1 LSQPLRHP
9 AVLVRELAVTR
20 RVLEVIVPT
29 LAMFGEVLVGLG
41 GSILTFRGFVQAVCC
56 GSLGCHRQ
64 LPHPLGLFTDAN
76 GIFEAPRLLTAF
88 GLPADVCVGH
98 QRLLLVN
105 RRVASSR
112 ATKTGSV
119 KRVENRQVRVGPVAH
134 LLGAEAVR
142 LEYPTQ
148 VVFESVTLGVN
159 DGARIGIVGRNGDG
173 KSSLL
178 GLLTGQLRPDSGRV
192 TRRSG
197 LRVSALSQAD
207 TLDPERTVGW
217 TLVADQPEHQ
227 WAGDARV
234 REVVDGLVSDIAWDA
249 TISTLSGGQR
259 RRVQLA
265 QLLIGEW
272 DVIALDEPT
281 NHLDIEGITWLA
293 GHLRQRWAR
302 NTGGLLLVTHD
313 RWFLDEVATTTWEV
327 HDGIVEPFEGGYAA
341 YVLQRVER
349 DRLASAAEAKRQ
361 NLMRKELAWLRRGPP
376 ARTSKPKFRIEA
388 ANQLIAD
395 VPPLR
400 NTVELAKLATAR
412 LGKDVIDLLDVSVSF
427 DGRPVLR
434 DVEWRIAPGER
445 TGIVGANGAGK
456 STLLGL
462 ITGSVAPDTGRV
474 KRGKT
479 VRLAML
485 DQRGEELAA
494 VAGDRIADLLGGLRG
509 GYQVDGREVTPAQL
523 LERLGFARGQL
534 SARVDD
540 LSGGQRRR
548 LQLMLTLLAEPNV
561 LLLDEPTNDV
571 DTDTLTAVEDLLDS
585 WAGTLI
591 VVSHDRYLLER
602 VTDQQYAILDGR
614 LRHLPGGIDE
624 YLRLAARRTTT
635 SASLAPSS
643 GPSSGPAR
651 FEPATVSGSQR
662 RAAEKELA
670 AVDRQ
675 LARLA
680 DRIAAKHHELAEHD
694 QSDHVGLTRLTR
706 ELRGLEGEV
715 AERESRWLELSEALE

>member
-1 LSQPLRHP
+1 
-9 AVLVRELAVTR
+9 
-20 RVLEVIVPT
+20 
-29 LAMFGEVLVGLG
+29 
-41 GSILTFRGFVQAVCC
+41 
-56 GSLGCHRQ
+56 
-64 LPHPLGLFTDAN
+64 
-76 GIFEAPRLLTAF
+76 
-88 GLPADVCVGH
+88 
-98 QRLLLVN
+98 
-105 RRVASSR
+105 
-112 ATKTGSV
+112 
-119 KRVENRQVRVGPVAH
+119 VAH

-178 GLLTGQLRPDSGRV
+178 GLLTGQLRPDAGRV

-207 TLDPERTVGW
+207 TLDPGRTVGW
-217 TLVADQPEHQ
+217 TLVGDQPEHQ

-234 REVVDGLVSDIAWDA
+234 RDVVAGLVSDIAWDA
-249 TISTLSGGQR
+249 TVSTLSGGQR

-293 GHLRQRWAR
+293 DHLRQRWSR
-302 NTGGLLLVTHD
+302 NAGGLLLVTHD

-349 DRLASAAEAKRQ
+349 DRQAAAAEAKRQ

-400 NTVELAKLATAR
+400 NTVELAKLASAR

-427 DGRPVLR
+427 EGRPVLR

-462 ITGSVAPDTGRV
+462 IAGTVAPDTGRV

-479 VRLAML
+479 VRLAVL
-485 DQRGEELAA
+485 DQRGDELAA
-494 VAGDRIADLLGGLRG
+494 ISGDRIADVLGRLRA

-523 LERLGFARGQL
+523 LERLGFGRGEL
-534 SARVDD
+534 SARVGD

-548 LQLMLTLLAEPNV
+548 LQLMLTLLSEPNV

-571 DTDTLTAVEDLLDS
+571 DTDMLTATEDLLDS

-624 YLRLAARRTTT
+624 YLRLAARRPTA
-635 SASLAPSS
+635 SAAGSAEPSAPSPQALS
-643 GPSSGPAR
+643 GA
-651 FEPATVSGSQR
+651 ER
-662 RAAEKELA
+662 RSAEKELS

-680 DRIAAKHHELAEHD
+680 DRITAKHHELAEHD
-694 QSDHVGLTRLTR
+694 QSDHVGLTRLTQ
-706 ELRGLEGEV
+706 ELRGLQDEV
-715 AERESRWLELSEALE
+715 AATESRWLELSELLE